1 MPNCQIIHP
10 DALDADLAARWRA
23 IAASRPETSSPL
35 LGPDF
40 ARAVGRV
47 RPDAA
52 VAVWR
57 VLDEPVAFLPHLR
70 RPGGLAR
77 PMGAPLADYH
87 GLIADRRLDVA
98 EALRKAD
105 IGAYRFTG
113 LIDPHGAF
121 ADQTHAKQ
129 QAFVIDIAGDADA
142 YLEAIRAESP
152 KRFKNYRRLE
162 HKIEREVARLRLVAP
177 DTDPT
182 ALNQLIVWKRD
193 QLARSGLQDF
203 LAPEWVDQLLRRLAR
218 EPEGE
223 LQGLLIGLYVGDR
236 LIAGQFGVRLGHV
249 FHPWIAA
256 TNPEM
261 AAWSPGQLFFLQ
273 AIAAMPMLGLDVYD
287 LGPGHEHYKAP
298 FALGRRDIGEGTA
311 LAAGARAWR
320 ARMSEGAWR
329 LAGDKRM
336 PVISSA
342 RRRFET
348 ISTVELTLQGRVRGL
363 AAAVAARARRSEA

>member
-1 MPNCQIIHP
+1 MPNCQITHP

-57 VLDEPVAFLPHLR
+57 VQDEPVAFLPHLR

-87 GLIADRRLDVA
+87 GLIADRRVDVA

-129 QAFVIDIAGDADA
+129 QAFVIDIADPLAGSRVSEPVVFTVPVELPAPLYWATLADGTPIDMA
-142 YLEAIRAESP
+142 NEKA
-152 KRFKNYRRLE
+152 RLE
-162 HKIEREVARLRLVAP
+162 DEVKRLDRKIL
-177 DTDPT
+177 
-182 ALNQLIVWKRD
+182 ALQ
-193 QLARSGLQDF
+193 
-203 LAPEWVDQLLRRLAR
+203 P
-218 EPEGE
+218 P
-223 LQGLLIGLYVGDR
+223 
-236 LIAGQFGVRLGHV
+236 AG
-249 FHPWIAA
+249 
-256 TNPEM
+256 
-261 AAWSPGQLFFLQ
+261 
-273 AIAAMPMLGLDVYD
+273 
-287 LGPGHEHYKAP
+287 
-298 FALGRRDIGEGTA
+298 
-311 LAAGARAWR
+311 RA
-320 ARMSEGAWR
+320 
-329 LAGDKRM
+329 
-336 PVISSA
+336 
-342 RRRFET
+342 
-348 ISTVELTLQGRVRGL
+348 
-363 AAAVAARARRSEA
+363 

>member
-1 MPNCQIIHP
+1 
-10 DALDADLAARWRA
+10 
-23 IAASRPETSSPL
+23 
-35 LGPDF
+35 
-40 ARAVGRV
+40 
-47 RPDAA
+47 
-52 VAVWR
+52 
-57 VLDEPVAFLPHLR
+57 
-70 RPGGLAR
+70 
-77 PMGAPLADYH
+77 MGAPLADYH

-98 EALRKAD
+98 EALRTAD

-113 LIDPHGAF
+113 LIDADGAF
-121 ADQTHAKQ
+121 ADQTHATQ

-142 YLEAIRAESP
+142 YLETIRAESP

-162 HKIEREVARLRLVAP
+162 HKIEREVAPLRLAAP
-177 DTDPT
+177 DADPA
-182 ALNQLIVWKRD
+182 ALRQLIAWKRD

-223 LQGLLIGLYVGDR
+223 LQGLLVGLYVGDR
-236 LIAGQFGVRLGHV
+236 LIAGQFGVRLGTV

-256 TNPEM
+256 TDPEM
-261 AAWSPGQLFFLQ
+261 AAWSPGQLFFLR

-298 FALGRRDIGEGTA
+298 FALGRRDIAEGTA